1 MPPMQRRRH
10 PSVMDALLAEP
21 QRFKFFQAVRLL
33 EQCFARQERGATRHT
48 VPVHLRFP
56 NAPGLGF
63 PPSEIVDAVAY
74 DKHGEVLVAID
85 DPLTRPARRLGL
97 LGGSLH
103 AFSR

>member
-1 MPPMQRRRH
+1 
-10 PSVMDALLAEP
+10 MDALLAEP

-74 DKHGEVLVAID
+74 DKHGEVLADEAEFDGYDLVVGAD
-85 DPLTRPARRLGL
+85 ADA
-97 LGGSLH
+97 
-103 AFSR
+103 